1 MSGWDR
7 APFLFA
13 DDIMTDAHKL
23 QRGMAIT
30 VLNNIQL
37 LAPVD
42 TGAYRGST
50 VVSFGSPDYRYTEN
64 IGGMSIA
71 FSAINSLTP
80 DTLPTVFIQ
89 TNSQYAI
96 YLEAGSSKQAPQGVY
111 GLAFDAM
118 VAAYT

>member
-30 VLNNIQL
+30 LLNNIQL
-37 LAPVD
+37 LSPVD
-42 TGAYRGST
+42 TGRFRSNT
-50 VVSFGSPDYRYTEN
+50 IVSFGSPDYRYTDN
-64 IGGMSIA
+64 TGGMSEA
-71 FSAINSLTP
+71 FSAINGLTP
-80 DTLPTVFIQ
+80 DALPTIFVQ
-89 TNSQYAI
+89 NNLNYSI
-96 YLEAGSSKQAPQGVY
+96 YLELGSSKQAPLGVF
-111 GLAFDAM
+111 GLSFSSM

>member
-1 MSGWDR
+1 MAKWTR

-37 LAPVD
+37 LAPVKE
-42 TGAYRGST
+42 GMYRGST

-71 FSAINSLTP
+71 FSAIEGLTP
-80 DTLPTVFIQ
+80 SALPTIFVQ
-89 TNSQYAI
+89 TNSPYAER
-96 YLEAGSSKQAPQGVY
+96 LENGWSKQAPSGVY
-111 GLAFDAM
+111 GLAFSSM

>member
-1 MSGWDR
+1 MANWDR

-71 FSAINSLTP
+71 FSAIDSLTP
-80 DTLPTVFIQ
+80 NELPTVFVQ
-89 TNSQYAI
+89 SNSPYGER
-96 YLEAGSSKQAPQGVY
+96 LENGWSKQAPQGVY

>member
-1 MSGWDR
+1 MAKWTR

-13 DDIMTDAHKL
+13 DDIMQDAHKL

-30 VLNNIQL
+30 LLNNIQL

-42 TGAYRGST
+42 EGTYRGST

-71 FSAINSLTP
+71 FSAIDSLMP
-80 DTLPTVFIQ
+80 NELPTVFVQ
-89 TNSQYAI
+89 SNSPYGER
-96 YLEAGSSKQAPQGVY
+96 LENGWSKQAPQGVY

>member
-1 MSGWDR
+1 MATWSR

-30 VLNNIQL
+30 LLNNIQL

-42 TGAYRGST
+42 EGTYRGST

-71 FSAINSLTP
+71 FSAIEGLAPSA
-80 DTLPTVFIQ
+80 LPTIFVQ
-89 TNSQYAI
+89 TNSPYAER
-96 YLEAGSSKQAPQGVY
+96 LESGWSKQAPQGVY
-111 GLAFDAM
+111 GLAFDSM

>member
-1 MSGWDR
+1 MAKWTR

-13 DDIMTDAHKL
+13 DDVMKDAHKL
-23 QRGMAIT
+23 QRGIAIT
-30 VLNNIQL
+30 LLNNIQL

-71 FSAINSLTP
+71 FSAINGLTP
-80 DTLPTVFIQ
+80 DTLPTIFVQ
-89 TNSQYAI
+89 TNSPYAEA
-96 YLEAGSSKQAPQGVY
+96 LENGH
-111 GLAFDAM
+111 
-118 VAAYT
+118 